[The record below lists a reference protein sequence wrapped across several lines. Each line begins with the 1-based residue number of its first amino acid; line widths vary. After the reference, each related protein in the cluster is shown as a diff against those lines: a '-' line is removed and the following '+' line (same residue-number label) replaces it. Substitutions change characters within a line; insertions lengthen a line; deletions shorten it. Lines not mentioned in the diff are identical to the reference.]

1 MPKRDLVVSAAP
13 AAVRLDV
20 YLAGRVPE
28 LSRAALR
35 KLIDRG
41 RVLVNGKTA
50 KASLR
55 LKDGDRIEAGLESV
69 EVGESA
75 PAPEEIAFKV
85 VHADD
90 DILVIDKPY
99 GLVVH
104 PGAGNR
110 QGTLVNALLARYPE
124 IRSVGDP
131 DRPGIVHRLDKETS
145 GLMVVARTPRACE
158 SLVSQFKSREVRK
171 TYLGLVWGTMS
182 AVEGRLDLPIGRHA
196 TNRQK
201 ISVKTSSPRE
211 AITEYKVLEKFQGFT
226 LLEIRPLTG
235 RTHQIRVHL
244 AAAGHPLVG
253 DSKYGRKRPGN
264 LLDKGIYGSG
274 RRAESLLKEA
284 SPRLFLHAH
293 KLSFMHPVTG
303 ERVEFISPLPDQLSA
318 ILAAAPGRPT
328 DRATRNGGGP
338 S

>member
-1 MPKRDLVVSAAP
+1 VPKRDLVVSAAP

-20 YLAGRVPE
+20 YLAGRLPE

-41 RVLVNGKTA
+41 RVLVNGITA

-55 LKDGDRIEAGLESV
+55 LKNGDRIEADLESV
-69 EVGESA
+69 EAEESA
-75 PAPEEIAFKV
+75 PVPEEIAFKV
-85 VHADD
+85 LHADD
-90 DILVIDKPY
+90 EVLVIDKPY

-110 QGTLVNALLARYPE
+110 KGTLVNALLARYPE
-124 IRSVGDP
+124 IRGVGDP

-145 GLMVVARTPRACE
+145 GLMVVARTPRAYE
-158 SLVSQFKSREVRK
+158 SLVSQFKGREVRK

-182 AVEGRLDLPIGRHA
+182 AAEGRLDWPIGRHVS
-196 TNRQK
+196 NRQK

-211 AITEYKVLEKFQGFT
+211 AITEYRVLEKLKEFT
-226 LLEIRPLTG
+226 WLEIRPLTG

-253 DSKYGRKRPGN
+253 DSKYGRKRLAKSGK
-264 LLDKGIYGSG
+264 KGTP
-274 RRAESLLKEA
+274 
-284 SPRLFLHAH
+284 PRLFLHAH
-293 KLSFMHPVTG
+293 KLSFIHPATG
-303 ERVEFISPLPDQLSA
+303 LRVDFTSPLPPELE
-318 ILAAAPGRPT
+318 AAQVNDFTHQTFR
-328 DRATRNGGGP
+328 
-338 S
+338 